1 MPDHSHSHSDP
12 TLLPGL
18 LELDAV
24 VHASVLER
32 MIAVALELTPNARTI
47 VDLGSGTGTGTFGLT
62 AAFAAARVVAVDVD
76 EEMLQFVRRGAT
88 ERRIAGRV
96 ETMHADV
103 ATTVPDLSGVD
114 LVWSSNAMH
123 EVSEPS
129 AAFRNVFRML
139 RPGGALLVAEMD
151 TPPTVLPQAYAALE
165 CALRSAAAA
174 TGPGPDWSAAIAAA
188 GFESITT
195 QTVESDQ
202 VLRADGTGG
211 AYAALELRRLAQHAL
226 PHLSSDDI
234 AVLRRVTAD
243 LNGAH
248 ELLDEVRIRGTRT
261 IWTARRP

>member
-1 MPDHSHSHSDP
+1 MPGHSHSHSDH
-12 TLLPGL
+12 TLLPRL

-24 VHASVLER
+24 VHTSVLER
-32 MIAVALELTPNARTI
+32 MIAVALDLTPNARTI

-62 AAFAAARVVAVDVD
+62 ATFPDARVIAVDVD
-76 EEMLQFVRRGAT
+76 DEMLRSVRRGAT
-88 ERRIAGRV
+88 ERRVAGRV
-96 ETMHADV
+96 ETVHADV
-103 ATTVPDLSGVD
+103 AITVADVSGVD

-151 TPPTVLPQAYAALE
+151 APPMVLPQAYAALE
-165 CALRSAAAA
+165 YALRSAAAA
-174 TGPGPDWSAAIAAA
+174 NGPAPDWSAAIAAA
-188 GFESITT
+188 GFELIIR

-202 VLRADGTGG
+202 VLRADGPGG

-226 PHLSSDDI
+226 PHLSNDDI
-234 AVLRRVTAD
+234 AALRRLTAD

-248 ELLDEVRIRGTRT
+248 DLLDEVRIRGTRT
-261 IWTARRP
+261 IWTARRL